1 MAATHPDPGC
11 PSAGYNSNLMNLA
24 PRIGFAYRLTKDG
37 KTSLRGGAGFYYT
50 PVFSALVYM
59 YFDPPFQPSY

>member
-1 MAATHPDPGC
+1 MAATHLTR
-11 PSAGYNSNLMNLA
+11 AVRLTGYNSNLMNFA

-59 YFDPPFQPSY
+59 VL

>member
-1 MAATHPDPGC
+1 MAATPLTGLPV
-11 PSAGYNSNLMNLA
+11 SGYSNLMNFA

-37 KTSLRGGAGFYYT
+37 KTSLRGGARLAATT

-59 YFDPPFQPSY
+59 